1 MERWSKEELDNFVQD
16 LQPIRFGK
24 GCRSDRGGRPR
35 NMQGIP
41 RVLLFR
47 LKGVLYAKEAF
58 LKDILR
64 EFLAFHGRPLADV
77 LF

>member
-47 LKGVLYAKEAF
+47 LIGEGS
-58 LKDILR
+58 IS
-64 EFLAFHGRPLADV
+64 EGHSQGISHIS
-77 LF
+77 

>member
-47 LKGVLYAKEAF
+47 LKGAFCVRGVF

-64 EFLAFHGRPLADV
+64 EFLTFLRRPLADV